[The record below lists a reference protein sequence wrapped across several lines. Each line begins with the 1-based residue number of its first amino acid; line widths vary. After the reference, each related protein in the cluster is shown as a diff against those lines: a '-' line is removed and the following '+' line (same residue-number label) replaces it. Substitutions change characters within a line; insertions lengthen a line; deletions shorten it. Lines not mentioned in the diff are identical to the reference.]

1 MVAPTHDDLDFASHG
16 AVLGGLKR
24 DMLERVIASASVR
37 RFAKGQ
43 ALFRQGDPATAF
55 FIIVHGWVKLYRL
68 TVAGDEVV
76 IDVLTEGESLA
87 VAVAFTRRRHPVAAE
102 AISNSRV
109 LQIPVRHVVHCI
121 GETPEIALAVM
132 AATSQRFHRLVQ
144 QVEQLKSQSGLQRV
158 AEFLVSLC
166 PVEAGPCVVALPY
179 DKESIAGRLGL
190 RPESLSRAFAR
201 LKSVGVEVDASRVA
215 VSEVDTLR
223 RLATDDRSMSPSGRS
238 LRDVSSHRTV
248 EATSLS

>member
-87 VAVAFTRRRHPVAAE
+87 VAVACTRRRHPVAAE

-109 LQIPVRHVVHCI
+109 LQIPVRHVVH
-121 GETPEIALAVM
+121 
-132 AATSQRFHRLVQ
+132 
-144 QVEQLKSQSGLQRV
+144 
-158 AEFLVSLC
+158 
-166 PVEAGPCVVALPY
+166 
-179 DKESIAGRLGL
+179 
-190 RPESLSRAFAR
+190 
-201 LKSVGVEVDASRVA
+201 
-215 VSEVDTLR
+215 
-223 RLATDDRSMSPSGRS
+223 
-238 LRDVSSHRTV
+238 
-248 EATSLS
+248 